1 MVEKK
6 RIKLSSEKIV
16 KRDKKIKYLQL
27 FLSISSLFL
36 IVVYSIL
43 SIIYADGK
51 FTINID
57 KDFSKKTGMVIYS
70 DSKDKQPKLILEVK
84 EVGLLDNISMDWL
97 PKNIN
102 NEADGSHNGDNYI
115 AYTFYVEN
123 RGSENI
129 TYWYRIPIINVI
141 RNVDDAVRVMMYRND
156 EKVVYAKASK
166 SGEAEKGTI
175 PFYSKDCVAL
185 EKREGLEPGKID
197 KYTIILWL
205 EGDDPECIDSII
217 GGELKLNM
225 EFNEEFLE
233 ND

>member
-6 RIKLSSEKIV
+6 RIKLSSEKIT
-16 KRDKKIKYLQL
+16 KRDKKLKYLKL

-70 DSKDKQPKLILEVK
+70 DSNDKQPKLILEVK
-84 EVGLLDNISMDWL
+84 EVGLIDNISMDWL

-129 TYWYRIPIINVI
+129 SYWYRIPIINVI
-141 RNVDDAVRVMMYRND
+141 RNVDEAVRVMMYRND

-166 SGEAEKGTI
+166 TGDPEKGTI
-175 PFYSKDCVAL
+175 PFYSEDTVAL